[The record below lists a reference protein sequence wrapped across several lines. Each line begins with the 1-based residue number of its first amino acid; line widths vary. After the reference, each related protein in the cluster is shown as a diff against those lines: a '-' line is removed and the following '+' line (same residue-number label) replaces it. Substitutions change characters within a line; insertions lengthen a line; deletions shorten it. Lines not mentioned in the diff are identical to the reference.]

1 MKIFFSTA
9 LLAFPDPMRSSK
21 AMKNNP
27 YIVDRYEVERLTS
40 LHKSSIYRLMK
51 EDKFPKPLRLST
63 MRVAWR
69 LADIED
75 WVNSLETTDRVLEA

>member
-1 MKIFFSTA
+1 MTNK
-9 LLAFPDPMRSSK
+9 
-21 AMKNNP
+21 P

-51 EDKFPKPLRLST
+51 EGKFPKPLRLST

-69 LADIED
+69 LADIEA
-75 WVNSLETTDRVLEA
+75 WVNSLETTDEHILEA